1 VQLAVDFAD
10 GRLSRVAFEEVQMTG
25 LVKFCAVAMTVAGF
39 AALTSG
45 TLRAEE
51 CKTFGSVGSGLS
63 KSVATLMAKQGA
75 INIAEARGYKAQGEA
90 KLISCED
97 AGIFGTECRASV
109 RGCKRRN

>member
-10 GRLSRVAFEEVQMTG
+10 GLLSRVAFEEVQMTG
-25 LVKFCAVAMTVAGF
+25 LVKFCAVAIAAAGF

-75 INIAEARGYKAQGEA
+75 INISEARGFKPQGEA
-90 KLISCED
+90 KLISCEA
-97 AGIFGTECRASV
+97 AGIFGTECKASV

>member
-1 VQLAVDFAD
+1 
-10 GRLSRVAFEEVQMTG
+10 MTG
-25 LVKFCAVAMTVAGF
+25 LVRFCAVAIAAAGF

-75 INIAEARGYKAQGEA
+75 INISEARGFKPQGEA
-90 KLISCED
+90 KLISFEA
-97 AGIFGTECRASV
+97 AGIFGTECKASV

>member
-1 VQLAVDFAD
+1 
-10 GRLSRVAFEEVQMTG
+10 MTG
-25 LVKFCAVAMTVAGF
+25 LVRFCAVAIAAAGF

-75 INIAEARGYKAQGEA
+75 INISEARGLKARP
-90 KLISCED
+90 SCFP
-97 AGIFGTECRASV
+97 ARTPGSLGPSARLACAVTRGATKRTPRRV
-109 RGCKRRN
+109 RLATQAVPPRPRSTSI

>member
-1 VQLAVDFAD
+1 
-10 GRLSRVAFEEVQMTG
+10 
-25 LVKFCAVAMTVAGF
+25 MTVAGF

-75 INIAEARGYKAQGEA
+75 INIAEARGYKAQGSRLKA
-90 KLISCED
+90 QGS
-97 AGIFGTECRASV
+97 R
-109 RGCKRRN
+109 RG